1 MISNKHNV
9 NQPPTLSYSKTFAT

>member
-9 NQPPTLSYSKTFAT
+9 NQPPTWSYSKTFAT